1 MGDLVHGGHRTP
13 LASGRTLFDHADEL
27 AMVVPDTCRRTGR
40 CRECVVEIR
49 GGGPALS
56 SPTEAEGYLRPP
68 FRLACQ
74 ARIEDDSVDVE
85 IAVLRRRLQI
95 VSAPG
100 GEAALARPAELDPA
114 VRREGDRVLR
124 GAVDVDAY
132 RGALLGVAIDAGTT
146 TVVLEVIDLETGA
159 ALHRTAIENPQRFG
173 GSDVISRIEYEVA
186 VDPGELRRALRRA
199 LDHELKAAY
208 RELGVD
214 RRTVHEVVLVG
225 NPTMRD
231 LALGLDVRSI
241 GARPFRSVAETAWL
255 AGLRRS
261 TAVTRRGHEVGL
273 FVNPAAVVYGGPLI
287 GSHVGADIAADVA
300 AVDMEGG
307 PGVSMLI
314 DIGTNSELVVRAGDR
329 WLAAS
334 CPAGPAF
341 EGGLISYGMQ
351 AVEGAIQS
359 VRLVS
364 DGFAW
369 RTIGDVDPLGLCGSG
384 LIDLLAELRRG
395 DRMTPGGRLADGT
408 SEVVVAPE
416 VGVHLTRQDVSL
428 LAQAKAANSCG
439 QGILMERLGIRAS
452 DIDRLWLAGGF
463 ATYVDVPNA
472 IAIGLLPRVAEERIV
487 KVGNASLAGAVRL
500 LRSVTARRSL
510 ESLAE
515 RIEHVELE
523 LDPTFFDRF
532 VDGCRWEPQPLEVMA

>member
-13 LASGRTLFDHADEL
+13 LTRDRTLFDFADEL

-40 CRECVVEIR
+40 CRECVVEVR
-49 GGGPALS
+49 SGEAALS
-56 SPTEAEGYLRPP
+56 APTAAETYLRPP

-74 ARIEDDSVDVE
+74 ARVEDDAGDVE
-85 IAVLRRRLQI
+85 VAVLRRRLQI
-95 VSAPG
+95 VSAAG
-100 GEAALARPAELDPA
+100 GEAALARPSELDPA
-114 VRREGDRVLR
+114 VRREGDRVHR
-124 GAVDVDAY
+124 GATDVDAW

-146 TVVLEVIDLETGA
+146 TVVLEVVDLETGA
-159 ALHRTAIENPQRFG
+159 SLHRTAIENPQRFG
-173 GSDVISRIEYEVA
+173 GSDVISRIEYDTA

-199 LDHELKAAY
+199 LDHELKAAW

-214 RRTVHEVVLVG
+214 RRAVHEVVLVG

-231 LALGLDVRSI
+231 IALGLDVRSI
-241 GARPFRSVAETAWL
+241 GARPFRSVAEASRL

-273 FVNPAAVVYGGPLI
+273 LVNPAAVVYGGPFI
-287 GSHVGADIAADVA
+287 GSHVGADIAADIA
-300 AVDMEGG
+300 AVGMADG
-307 PGVSMLI
+307 PGISMLV

-341 EGGLISYGMQ
+341 EGGLVSHGMQ

-359 VRLVS
+359 VRLVP
-364 DGFAW
+364 DGFAY
-369 RTIGDVDPLGLCGSG
+369 RTIGDVEPLGLCGSG

-395 DRMTPGGRLADGT
+395 ERMAPDGKLADGAL
-408 SEVVVAPE
+408 EVVVAPE
-416 VGVHLTRQDVSL
+416 TGVRLTRRDVSL
-428 LAQAKAANSCG
+428 LAQAKAANSSG
-439 QGILMERLGIRAS
+439 QAILMGRLGIGPG

-472 IAIGLLPRVAEERIV
+472 IAIGLLPPVPEERVA

-500 LRSVTARRSL
+500 LRSLTARRAL
-510 ESLAE
+510 EALVE

-532 VDGCRWEPQPLEVMA
+532 VDGCRWVRQPLEVPA

>member
-13 LASGRTLFDHADEL
+13 LASGRTLFDFADEL

-40 CRECVVEIR
+40 CRECVVEVR
-49 GGGPALS
+49 TGEGALS
-56 SPTEAEGYLRPP
+56 APSAAEDYLRPP

-74 ARIEDDSVDVE
+74 ARVEDDAGDVE

-95 VSAPG
+95 VSAAG
-100 GEAALARPAELDPA
+100 GEAALARPTELDPA

-124 GAVDVDAY
+124 GDVDLDGY
-132 RGALLGVAIDAGTT
+132 RGALLGVAIDIGTT
-146 TVVLEVIDLETGA
+146 TVVLEVVDLETGERLYRA
-159 ALHRTAIENPQRFG
+159 AIENPQRFG
-173 GSDVISRIEYEVA
+173 GSDVISRIEYDTA

-241 GARPFRSVAETAWL
+241 GARPFRSVSETARR

-273 FVNPAAVVYGGPLI
+273 LVHPAAVVYGGPLI
-287 GSHVGADIAADVA
+287 GSHVGADVAADIAAVA
-300 AVDMEGG
+300 MDDG

-314 DIGTNSELVVRAGDR
+314 DIGTNSELVLRVGDR

-341 EGGLISYGMQ
+341 EGGLIAYGMQ

-359 VRLVS
+359 VRLVNG
-364 DGFAW
+364 GFVW
-369 RTIGDVDPLGLCGSG
+369 RTIGDVQPLGLCGSG

-395 DRMTPGGRLADGT
+395 ERMTLNGRLADGAA
-408 SEVVVAPE
+408 EVVVAPE
-416 VGVHLTRQDVSL
+416 TGVQLTRRDVSL
-428 LAQAKAANSCG
+428 LAQAKAANSSG
-439 QGILMERLGIRAS
+439 QAILMERLDIRPT

-463 ATYVDVPNA
+463 ASYVDVPNA
-472 IAIGLLPRVAEERIV
+472 IAIGLLPPVPEDRIV
-487 KVGNASLAGAVRL
+487 KVGNASLAGASRV
-500 LRSVTARRSL
+500 LRSLRARRAL
-510 ESLAE
+510 ESLVE

-523 LDPTFFDRF
+523 LDPSFFDRF
-532 VDGCRWEPQPLEVMA
+532 VDGCRWLPQPQEAPA